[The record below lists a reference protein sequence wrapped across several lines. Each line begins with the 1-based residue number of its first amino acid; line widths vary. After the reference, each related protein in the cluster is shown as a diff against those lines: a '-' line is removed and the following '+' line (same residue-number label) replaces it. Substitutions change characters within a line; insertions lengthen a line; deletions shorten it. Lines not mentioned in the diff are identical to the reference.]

1 VAGAKGT
8 ETRII
13 YPTRP
18 SMTPIDEKEEVTMIA
33 TDTPG
38 FQIKSATEPDV
49 SVILSFVKKLAHY
62 ERLSHEVV
70 ATEKLLQ
77 ETLFGERRT
86 AEVAIGYLET
96 KPVGFVLFFHNYSTF
111 LGKPGLYI
119 EDLFVDEDYRRR
131 GYGRALL
138 LHVARLAKERDCGR
152 LEWSVLDW
160 NQPAINFYKKLG
172 ALPMSEWT
180 VFRVAGKSLDEL
192 AGQ

>member
-1 VAGAKGT
+1 VAGVEGT
-8 ETRII
+8 ESGII
-13 YPTRP
+13 NL
-18 SMTPIDEKEEVTMIA
+18 IDTLRLKGKGIMIA

-38 FQIKSATEPDV
+38 FQIKSATEADV
-49 SVILSFVKKLAHY
+49 PVILSFVQKLARY
-62 ERLSHEVV
+62 EELLHEVV
-70 ATEKLLQ
+70 TTEELLR
-77 ETLFGERRT
+77 ETLFGKRRT

-160 NQPAINFYKKLG
+160 NQPAIDFYKKLG
-172 ALPMSEWT
+172 ALPMSDWT

>member
-1 VAGAKGT
+1 MAGAKGT

-13 YPTRP
+13 YLTRP